1 MAFDNACHGSRM
13 KAHDYPVVFAAWLF
27 TTPRWS
33 HVPPLAQAIYPTLR
47 TCCDADGFTLF
58 CYAGLAEQAG
68 FTLMNFRMGLDCI
81 ETTRFSFGTLAQRT
95 HIVLDGRWI
104 SKIRVKI
111 FVPNRRLV
119 LRASLFRRESGTP
132 WPSLSL
138 AARAVFP
145 VLAAQ
150 ASARGTKR
158 GLPTL
163 DEAAG
168 LSGLADEDAA
178 QEAVAEL
185 QKARLIGNRSGVAW
199 VAASWPA
206 DRVLRF

>member
-1 MAFDNACHGSRM
+1 
-13 KAHDYPVVFAAWLF
+13 L
-27 TTPRWS
+27 
-33 HVPPLAQAIYPTLR
+33 PPLAQAIYPTLIA
-47 TCCDADGFTLF
+47 CCDADGITLF
-58 CYAGLAEQAG
+58 NRDRLAVEAGMTMAGLKEG
-68 FTLMNFRMGLDCI
+68 VLSLERCHFD
-81 ETTRFSFGTLAQRT
+81 FGTLARRT
-95 HIVLDGRWI
+95 HIILDDRWI
-104 SKIRVKI
+104 SKIRVRI
-111 FVPNRRLV
+111 FVPTHSLI
-119 LRASLFRRESGTP
+119 LHASLFRRESGTP
-132 WPSLSL
+132 WPLLSL
-138 AARAVFP
+138 AARAVLP

-150 ASARGTKR
+150 ASASGTKR

-185 QKARLIGNRSGVAW
+185 QEAGLIGNRRGVAW